1 LLKEK
6 ECILTHSPALASRRG
21 IGKYP
26 PLSAPFRP
34 GSSSPRGEAVM
45 EKEAF
50 GHHIGVPGSSAKQAG
65 RLTSRARVQPAGSTR
80 TGESSLP
87 AVITTRR
94 TRTSGAKAANEDAG
108 RVRRR
113 SEAFE
118 CPGEPP
124 GGRPLAASER
134 EQWGSPKGRRMLLL
148 LLSHRVATI

>member
-1 LLKEK
+1 MPEV
-6 ECILTHSPALASRRG
+6 
-21 IGKYP
+21 
-26 PLSAPFRP
+26 PLSRP
-34 GSSSPRGEAVM
+34 CVTLGDRQVSPSLRTFQAGLLLSQGRGSNGEGGLRPSLGWSGFLC
-45 EKEAF
+45 E
-50 GHHIGVPGSSAKQAG
+50 IQAG
-65 RLTSRARVQPAGSTR
+65 RLTSGARVRPAGSTR

-87 AVITTRR
+87 AVITTRT

-134 EQWGSPKGRRMLLL
+134 EQWGSPKGRKMLLL